1 MSTKELFR
9 RLRELHE
16 RHKRGSLPPEEAS
29 TYRELREDGY
39 AAWVRAQQRVQ
50 PGRTS
55 RQTFRVAAGKR
66 LQLTIAGRAIDTM
79 TSEIGLGGFA
89 AFVDAEIPHGSSCE
103 FVLSAG
109 GHPLRG
115 QASVVA
121 CVRHGSG
128 GITHRASFELDA
140 MSGDDLALLEVA
152 VLDAALALV
161 PK

>member
-16 RHKRGSLPPEEAS
+16 RHKRGSLPPEEGPA
-29 TYRELREDGY
+29 YRELCDDSY
-39 AAWVRAQQRVQ
+39 SAWVRAQQRVQ
-50 PGRTS
+50 PGQTS
-55 RQTFRVAAGKR
+55 RQTFRVAAAKR

-79 TSEIGLGGFA
+79 TCEIGVGGFA
-89 AFVDAEIPHGSSCE
+89 AFVDAEIPLGTSCD
-103 FVLSAG
+103 FVMSAG

-115 QASVVA
+115 EASVLA

-128 GITHRASFELDA
+128 GVTHRASFELDV
-140 MSGDDLALLEVA
+140 MSSGDLALLEIA
-152 VLDAALALV
+152 VLDAALALA

>member
-1 MSTKELFR
+1 MPTKELFR

-16 RHKRGSLPPEEAS
+16 RHKRGSLPPEDGPA
-29 TYRELREDGY
+29 YRELRDDGY
-39 AAWVRAQQRVQ
+39 NAWVRAQQRVK
-50 PGRTS
+50 PGQTS
-55 RQTFRVAAGKR
+55 RQTFRVAAAKK
-66 LQLTIAGRAIDTM
+66 LELTIAGRAINTM
-79 TSEIGLGGFA
+79 TSEIGLGGFD
-89 AFVDAEIPHGSSCE
+89 AFVDAEIPIGSSCE

-115 QASVVA
+115 QASVLA

-128 GITHRASFELDA
+128 GVTHRASFDLDL
-140 MSGDDLALLEVA
+140 MCEGDLALLEIA